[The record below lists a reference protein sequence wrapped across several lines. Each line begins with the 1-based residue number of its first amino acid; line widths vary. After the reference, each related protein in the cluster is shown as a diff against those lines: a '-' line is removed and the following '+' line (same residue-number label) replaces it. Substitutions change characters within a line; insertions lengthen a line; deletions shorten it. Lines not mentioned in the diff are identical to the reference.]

1 MADDL
6 LEQMKRNPQGDW
18 TIKDV
23 QTVCAQHQ
31 EVICKPP
38 TGGGTHYKVFHP
50 RLSHIQTIPFKR
62 PIKPVYIRRLVRFLE
77 AVRSIK

>member
-1 MADDL
+1 MAEDL

-23 QTVCAQHQ
+23 ERVCAEH
-31 EVICKPP
+31 VVSCKAP
-38 TGGGTHYKVFHP
+38 TGGGSHYKVSH
-50 RLSHIQTIPFKR
+50 SSIAHIQTIPFKR

-77 AVRSIK
+77 VVGRLK